1 MKYGDHGPEVQE
13 MQESL
18 IEEGFGLP
26 RFGADGHYGSET
38 QRALNNFETSRVLTL
53 TPKGS
58 RVSDET
64 LDALG
69 WDVSDDPDI
78 PDLPDPTITDVK
90 LYDLRDEP
98 WESRLSRKFR
108 LYRDGKPAVRDP
120 SQITG
125 ITIHQTAA
133 PYGVADYQVRAAGG
147 DRQLALA
154 RRSLRVACHVMAY
167 REGFIAWANELTHYV
182 YHGNGFNASELGI
195 EIDGR
200 FPGVKGGKTWNGK
213 PATEVT
219 DTLVHAAR
227 AGIELL
233 TIEGRKAAM
242 PIEYIHAHRQ
252 SSATR
257 RDDPGE
263 ELWQRVVL
271 DFAVPVLGLITEPA
285 RTLRGR
291 NGNGRPIPKEWDP
304 DGVGSY

>member
-1 MKYGDHGPEVQE
+1 MKFGDRGHDVHE

-18 IEEGFGLP
+18 IEHGFDLP
-26 RFGADGHYGSET
+26 RYGADGGYGNETQAVLNAFEKARGLPLTSKGSEV
-38 QRALNNFETSRVLTL
+38 A
-53 TPKGS
+53 GA
-58 RVSDET
+58 T
-64 LDALG
+64 LDAMG
-69 WDVSDDPDI
+69 WDAPEDGDAPDA
-78 PDLPDPTITDVK
+78 PDPTITDVK
-90 LYDLRDEP
+90 LYDLRGEP
-98 WESRLSRKFR
+98 WEERLARKFKLSGGR
-108 LYRDGKPAVRDP
+108 PVVRDP
-120 SQITG
+120 SQVTG

-133 PYGVADYQVRAAGG
+133 PYGVADYQIQAEGG

-154 RRSLRVACHVMAY
+154 KRSLRVACHVMAY
-167 REGFIAWANELTHYV
+167 REGFITWVNELAHYV
-182 YHGNGFNASELGI
+182 YHGNGFNAFELGI

-200 FPGVKGGKTWNGK
+200 FPGLKGGKTWNGK

-219 DTLVHAAR
+219 DTLVLAAR

-233 TIEGRKAAM
+233 VIEGRKAGM

-271 DFAVPVLGLITEPA
+271 DFAVPVLGLVTEPA
-285 RTLRGR
+285 RTLKGR
-291 NGNGRPIPKEWDP
+291 NGDGRPVPKEWDP